1 MNCAIERWSVSL
13 LLVLTVLSLACAG
26 SQSNDSKTMCERPR
40 STWKGLSKST
50 QSSLEKSCD
59 IKGDSCTKKDNL
71 ACRSLWTYGA
81 QYYTLENWQLHH
93 RKAPTID
100 KLDAYITYFLKPTFR
115 MHEEYWANGL
125 KEKNHRA
132 AMAKA
137 TALMRKESKMLTD
150 DYIVKIRNE
159 IRTKTNPKERA
170 LLIEAYSIMKR
181 LNLKAFEPFDEYDTY
196 RKDVREKLERYEKVK
211 IQLEFVDQPD
221 PKTDSKPETKS
232 ESKPESKPETKS
244 EDKPTTTPE
253 TKPPEQPETT
263 TPKTTPTAPQT
274 KPETKPETK
283 SETKKDA
290 SKESVKPKDTT
301 KDITEAEKAE
311 GDEKWKLD

>member
-1 MNCAIERWSVSL
+1 MNRTMERWSILL
-13 LLVLTVLSLACAG
+13 LLVLTVMSLACAG

-50 QSSLEKSCD
+50 QSNMEKACD
-59 IKGDSCTKKDNL
+59 IKGDSCTKKDDL

-81 QYYTLENWQLHH
+81 QYYTLENWQLQH
-93 RKAPTID
+93 RKATTID

-137 TALMRKESKMLTD
+137 TDLMRKESKTLTD
-150 DYIVKIRNE
+150 DYIVKVRNE
-159 IRTKTNPKERA
+159 IRAKTNPKERA

-181 LNLKAFEPFDEYDTY
+181 LNLKAFEPFDEYDAY
-196 RKDVREKLERYEKVK
+196 RKDVRAKLERYEKVK
-211 IQLEFVDQPD
+211 IQLEFVDRPD
-221 PKTDSKPETKS
+221 TKPPTKPEEKPSTQPETK
-232 ESKPESKPETKS
+232 PAET
-244 EDKPTTTPE
+244 PTTKPAPE
-253 TKPPEQPETT
+253 TKPPAQPDTT
-263 TPKTTPTAPQT
+263 TPKTTPPTT
-274 KPETKPETK
+274 PETKPEAKTEAKKTPAKK
-283 SETKKDA
+283 STE
-290 SKESVKPKDTT
+290 SKEAKDTA
-301 KDITEAEKAE
+301 KDITEVETPK